1 MIPAIQWIAPP
12 LGGRSGREFD
22 TFSMCRQK
30 TIYRNEERII
40 HSDSAFLQED
50 RDWSVQ
56 VFDNLSRE
64 DVDRSRS
71 DPCEANLSYPSNLI
85 KNNLFQKF
93 LDEICELKLEILLLR
108 EEILKNRQRIIAL
121 ESKKKSQGKEVRR
134 RVDSMLL
141 LLVDYGGSLTS
152 SSIKAYMGLSKDELY
167 RTLKC
172 ARDEDLIEVSPDPR
186 DRRGYILSIKTDVSR
201 NNQDS

>member
-1 MIPAIQWIAPP
+1 M
-12 LGGRSGREFD
+12 
-22 TFSMCRQK
+22 
-30 TIYRNEERII
+30 
-40 HSDSAFLQED
+40 
-50 RDWSVQ
+50 
-56 VFDNLSRE
+56 FDNLSRE
-64 DVDRSRS
+64 DADSSRS
-71 DPCEANLSYPSNLI
+71 DPCEANLSFPSNLI
-85 KNNLFQKF
+85 KNDLFQKF
-93 LDEICELKLEILLLR
+93 QNEISELKLEILLLR

-121 ESKKKSQGKEVRR
+121 ESKKKSHGKDVRR

-141 LLVDYGGSLTS
+141 LLVDYGGSLNS

-186 DRRGYILSIKTDVSR
+186 DRRGYILSIKTDAFM

>member
-1 MIPAIQWIAPP
+1 M
-12 LGGRSGREFD
+12 G
-22 TFSMCRQK
+22 RQK
-30 TIYRNEERII
+30 TIYRNEERLIC
-40 HSDSAFLQED
+40 SASAFLQAYS
-50 RDWSVQ
+50 DWSVQ

-64 DVDRSRS
+64 DADSSRS
-71 DPCEANLSYPSNLI
+71 DPCEANLSYPHNLI
-85 KNNLFQKF
+85 KKDLFQKF
-93 LDEICELKLEILLLR
+93 QDEISELKLEILLLR
-108 EEILKNRQRIIAL
+108 EEVLKNRQRIIAL
-121 ESKKKSQGKEVRR
+121 ESKKKSNGKEVRR

-186 DRRGYILSIKTDVSR
+186 DRRGYIFSIKTDASR